1 MNAFFKGV
9 GTVLRM
15 SWVWS
20 LFIVLSSALLVWF
33 FGPLLAVDD
42 HRFWQGAPARLL
54 TISGLFLLWGLAMVM
69 VGSRRTARL
78 NQPEHQERHQRK
90 GLIDDERKQVRGRFK
105 EALHTLKTSRRY
117 GERNERW
124 RNDLPWYLLIG
135 QQGSGKSRLLA
146 GCGSHFALDR
156 EEAMTPGVT
165 QYFDWYLADEAV
177 VVESAGRYLAQPDS
191 AVDGAGWATFLELL
205 KLRRRARPLNGV
217 VVTLAVETLLGSND
231 RDLDLHARHVHTRLQ
246 DIQQTLHV
254 DVPIYL
260 VLTHA
265 DRLPGFVEFFDES
278 QGDSAEALLG
288 ERVVAGPAGTDIT
301 QVREAFEALLQRL
314 GAELIPRLHQER
326 NIERRGLMLD
336 FPRQAAQIGER
347 LCLFVESAFSSH
359 RFQRINGLRGF
370 YLTCA
375 QTADRR
381 SHFVQGLFNRVIF
394 AEANLA
400 GLQTPE
406 RQRIRRHQ
414 GLLALTASL
423 VFVGAGGCGHTVIR
437 SITSGW
443 RNWRTCSNRSRP
455 LHPVWTIP
463 WCSCVC
469 WTLAWPLPKCFRRWR
484 MLARSSGAACIKGR

>member
-260 VLTHA
+260 VLT
-265 DRLPGFVEFFDES
+265 LS
-278 QGDSAEALLG
+278 
-288 ERVVAGPAGTDIT
+288 
-301 QVREAFEALLQRL
+301 
-314 GAELIPRLHQER
+314 LIH
-326 NIERRGLMLD
+326 I
-336 FPRQAAQIGER
+336 
-347 LCLFVESAFSSH
+347 
-359 RFQRINGLRGF
+359 
-370 YLTCA
+370 
-375 QTADRR
+375 
-381 SHFVQGLFNRVIF
+381 
-394 AEANLA
+394 
-400 GLQTPE
+400 
-406 RQRIRRHQ
+406 
-414 GLLALTASL
+414 
-423 VFVGAGGCGHTVIR
+423 
-437 SITSGW
+437 
-443 RNWRTCSNRSRP
+443 
-455 LHPVWTIP
+455 
-463 WCSCVC
+463 
-469 WTLAWPLPKCFRRWR
+469 
-484 MLARSSGAACIKGR
+484 